1 MNLVDLTWLDASRL
15 DDRDVAGAV
24 AVLEAARAVDRPYH
38 IAKTVTSFTGFV
50 RYGWDY
56 PPHVAVARDGRGRVT
71 GVLVVLLPDW
81 DNTHAGAV
89 DVTVDP
95 AVRRQGLGRR
105 LFRAGADRLRA
116 AGRTLLRAN
125 CPDHSAGV
133 PFAKAMGLEQA
144 FTDVHRR
151 QDLLAVDWVRL
162 DREYE
167 QASERAAGYELLRL
181 PGPTPP
187 EMMADIAAMT
197 EAINDAPTDELE
209 LDDEVFHPERIRAF
223 EAALDGRQQ
232 RFYRL
237 VARERETGL
246 LAGHTMVA
254 VEREQPGY
262 GWQLDTSVR
271 RGHRGH
277 RLGLLLKIAMLRWL
291 AEEEPQLRTI
301 DTGNAASNSHMIK
314 VNEILGYQAVSKG
327 TGWQRRL

>member
-116 AGRTLLRAN
+116 AGRTLLLAN

-144 FTDVHRR
+144 FADVHRR

-162 DREYE
+162 DRE
-167 QASERAAGYELLRL
+167 
-181 PGPTPP
+181 
-187 EMMADIAAMT
+187 
-197 EAINDAPTDELE
+197 
-209 LDDEVFHPERIRAF
+209 
-223 EAALDGRQQ
+223 
-232 RFYRL
+232 
-237 VARERETGL
+237 
-246 LAGHTMVA
+246 
-254 VEREQPGY
+254 Y